1 MNSIKET
8 LNSKFPDDNK
18 SKWLIIG
25 GIVSF
30 VVLILIIIVAVVP
43 CWAGQDQEV
52 LKNTYRDMLK
62 VNSGLKRD
70 TELEKIAQS
79 ICGCVFDHDHHKRQ
93 SHKPLRSE
101 FLFNWYYLISTE
113 IENTFK

>member
-8 LNSKFPDDNK
+8 LTSKFPDNK
-18 SKWLIIG
+18 RKWLIIG

-30 VVLILIIIVAVVP
+30 VVLILVIIVAVVP

-70 TELEKIAQS
+70 PE
-79 ICGCVFDHDHHKRQ
+79 
-93 SHKPLRSE
+93 P
-101 FLFNWYYLISTE
+101 E
-113 IENTFK
+113 IYT

>member
-52 LKNTYRDMLK
+52 LKNTYSDMLK

-79 ICGCVFDHDHHKRQ
+79 ICGCVFDHGQHKRQ
-93 SHKPLRSE
+93 SHRFFRSE
-101 FLFNWYYLISTE
+101 LLKNSRIRPLLT
-113 IENTFK
+113 

>member
-1 MNSIKET
+1 MDGP
-8 LNSKFPDDNK
+8 L
-18 SKWLIIG
+18 
-25 GIVSF
+25 V
-30 VVLILIIIVAVVP
+30 IIVAVVP
-43 CWAGQDQEV
+43 CWAGREQDQEV

-93 SHKPLRSE
+93 SHKFLPSE
-101 FLFNWYYLISTE
+101 FLFSWY
-113 IENTFK
+113 